1 MAKETTAGELR
12 TRIVVQRR
20 IPQVNANGYECEIQ
34 SLSQPAAQWEPVCTA
49 QCKWENAYGRDV
61 FEAHK
66 AGLSEVATLTMRY
79 TDKVTPTSRILRGT
93 DPMPYEVISVNNVLD
108 RGVWLEIKVHRKV
121 ASL

>member
-20 IPQVNANGYECEIQ
+20 ISQVNANGYECET
-34 SLSQPAAQWEPVCTA
+34 WETSCTA

-66 AGLSEVATLTMRY
+66 AGLTEVATLTMRY
-79 TDKVTPTSRILRGT
+79 TDQITPTSRILRGA
-93 DPMPYEVISVNNVLD
+93 DPVPYEVISVNNVLD
-108 RGVWLEIKVHRKV
+108 RGVWLEVKVHRKV
-121 ASL
+121 ASQ